1 MAETLLAQ
9 PTPTET
15 ETTDINEAAEEAG
28 TILVE
33 RNEVDGSNNTTVEDE
48 EKLIE
53 GEEQETLYADK
64 FKSVSDLEN
73 SYKELQST
81 FSKKMGQFQGSPE
94 EYSLDPE
101 MELQPDETFFA
112 QGLAEWGKENQL
124 SEDGYTQMVEQ
135 FRNSK
140 EALRDIQI
148 EATRKEL
155 GTNAAQRL
163 DNISTFLG
171 SKLEENEFNEIAAG
185 LTTPGQILAM
195 EKLIDLSK
203 APAPV
208 QVQAVEADPN
218 KIREMRFA
226 LDEYGERKM
235 NNPQYRAKV
244 LKMEASL
251 KG

>member
-124 SEDGYTQMVEQ
+124 SNDGLIGLYNGYEEMQQE
-135 FRNSK
+135 K
-140 EALRDIQI
+140 RDASYKQ
-148 EATRKEL
+148 E
-155 GTNAAQRL
+155 
-163 DNISTFLG
+163 
-171 SKLEENEFNEIAAG
+171 
-185 LTTPGQILAM
+185 M
-195 EKLIDLSK
+195 EKLGANAQTRL
-203 APAPV
+203 
-208 QVQAVEADPN
+208 
-218 KIREMRFA
+218 
-226 LDEYGERKM
+226 
-235 NNPQYRAKV
+235 NNVYDFLESNLGDNANAISG
-244 LKMEASL
+244 L
-251 KG
+251 